1 MKYKYQGGLSAEKI
15 NGVDIVLVNGNV
27 YEFNP
32 DVKRVQTLIKLGFL
46 KKIEEKI
53 TTENTKKGQ
62 K

>member
-1 MKYKYQGGLSAEKI
+1 MKYKYYGGLSAEIIDGKE
-15 NGVDIVLVNGNV
+15 IVFANGNT

-46 KKIEEKI
+46 KKFEEK
-53 TTENTKKGQ
+53 NTKKGQ